1 MLDIKEK
8 HTEEE
13 NLEVGVFLIVLLAM
27 KKRVFLT
34 MSYFLKVKH
43 FLSAILVVCTAT
55 GDKS

>member
-8 HTEEE
+8 HTEEG
-13 NLEVGVFLIVLLAM
+13 NLEVFFLIVLLAM

-43 FLSAILVVCTAT
+43 FLCAILVVCTAT
-55 GDKS
+55 GHKS